1 MGSLQE
7 DLVEEAGD
15 FPEDAG
21 SIAALPENVDL
32 VDLIDQPAWKTI
44 LIELVKKE
52 RMNPWEIDI
61 SELVGKYLEK
71 IKSLSENNLKIP
83 ANAILACALLLKFK
97 SNFLRVSEIRDEKSL
112 EAEKRKMSPEEL
124 KEFEAML
131 PDLKNIRKIREGKVS
146 LDELVGVI
154 ENMLRSSKK
163 MAENSQF
170 RRDRAKFVFPDMGFK
185 IDEAMEK
192 VFKKIQRNAD
202 SHGLVT
208 FTRLTKDKK
217 DNVSIVRTFIPCL
230 FLMNKGRILMWQERF
245 FDEIFISLKTD
256 IEIAEKE
263 DESDAEQKKAR
274 KAKQK
279 P

>member
-1 MGSLQE
+1 MDLLQK
-7 DLVEEAGD
+7 DILEETEGN
-15 FPEDAG
+15 ENEG
-21 SIAALPENVDL
+21 SISDLPEKVDL

-52 RMNPWEIDI
+52 KMNPWEIDI

-71 IKSLSENNLKIP
+71 IKAISENNLKIP

-97 SNFLRVSEIRDEKSL
+97 SNFLRVSQIDEKEL
-112 EAEKRKMSPEEL
+112 EEEKRKMTPEEL

-146 LDELVGVI
+146 LDELVNAI
-154 ENMLRSSKK
+154 ENMMRNSKK

-170 RRDRAKFVFPDMGFK
+170 KRTRTKFVFPDMNFK
-185 IDEAMEK
+185 IDMAMEK

-202 SHGLVT
+202 SRGMVT
-208 FTRLTKDKK
+208 FTRLTKDKQ
-217 DNVSIVRTFIPCL
+217 DNVSIVRTFICCL
-230 FLMNKGRILMWQERF
+230 FLMNKGKILMWQEKF

-256 IEIAEKE
+256 QENDTTNQPTQTSPA
-263 DESDAEQKKAR
+263 
-274 KAKQK
+274 
-279 P
+279 